1 MRSRSLWAM
10 RDQRLR
16 KWVSGPQSK
25 AEWAASMA
33 DSRVVPERG
42 PPTTK
47 TGAVEGLITP

>member
-1 MRSRSLWAM
+1 M

-33 DSRVVPERG
+33 ESRVVPERG
-42 PPTTK
+42 PPTTN
-47 TGAVEGLITP
+47 TGAVEGVVTA